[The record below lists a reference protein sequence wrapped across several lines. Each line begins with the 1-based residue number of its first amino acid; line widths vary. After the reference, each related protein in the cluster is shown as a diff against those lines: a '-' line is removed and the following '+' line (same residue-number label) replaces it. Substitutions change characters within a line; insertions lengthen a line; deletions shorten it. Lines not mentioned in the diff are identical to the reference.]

1 MKECWWAGEF
11 YEKERLDFRCSYY
24 SCGSYYVHC
33 NECHAIRWWYGCK
46 DNIDGKEYG
55 TYSLD
60 EDREIEIKTDNGNN
74 KVEIHDKSVEMKE
87 ADCPDKYCVKQ
98 GKINKIRQN
107 IVCLPHKIVVEIISA
122 DSSKQNEAD
131 AIAK

>member
-1 MKECWWAGEF
+1 MKKRDWILGAVIILVAVIMYIAMNATQSDDGMAV
-11 YEKERLDFRCSYY
+11 KITL
-24 SCGSYYVHC
+24 
-33 NECHAIRWWYGCK
+33 
-46 DNIDGKEYG
+46 DGKEYG

-87 ADCPDKYCVKQ
+87 ADCPDKYCVRQ

-122 DSSKQNEAD
+122 DNSKQNEAD

>member
-1 MKECWWAGEF
+1 MKKREWILGA
-11 YEKERLDFRCSYY
+11 
-24 SCGSYYVHC
+24 
-33 NECHAIRWWYGCK
+33 AIILVAVIMYIAMNATQSDDGMAVK
-46 DNIDGKEYG
+46 ITLDGKEYG

-74 KVEIHDKSVEMKE
+74 KVAIHNESVEMKE

-98 GKINKIRQN
+98 GKINKTRQN

>member
-1 MKECWWAGEF
+1 MKKRDWILGA
-11 YEKERLDFRCSYY
+11 
-24 SCGSYYVHC
+24 
-33 NECHAIRWWYGCK
+33 AIILVAVIMYIAMNATQSDDGMAVK
-46 DNIDGKEYG
+46 ITLDGKEYG

-74 KVEIHDKSVEMKE
+74 KVVIHDKNVEMKE

-98 GKINKIRQN
+98 GEINKTRQN
-107 IVCLPHKIVVEIISA
+107 IVCLPHKIVVEIIST